1 MGVLE
6 HGPACHRHCM
16 GAWAEPRPGDSGAAP
31 GWGWRDNSSRGDVHD
46 KRCLSHSRL
55 GLTPGTRFVLGT
67 LARGRVIRVQ
77 QKAFSQN
84 FLLGGSSRDHQTQ
97 KPPEPVLLSCPKP
110 VHSHLP
116 RAGCTWDQLPLA
128 SSGYSQENCQESS
141 HSSFPE
147 ALASRDSLPGIF
159 EE

>member
-31 GWGWRDNSSRGDVHD
+31 GWGWRDNSSQGDVHD

-55 GLTPGTRFVLGT
+55 GLTPGTPFVLGT
-67 LARGRVIRVQ
+67 LARGRAIRVQ

-84 FLLGGSSRDHQTQ
+84 FLLGGSSRDRQTQ

-116 RAGCTWDQLPLA
+116 PGRLHLGPAAFSIEWV
-128 SSGYSQENCQESS
+128 
-141 HSSFPE
+141 FPGK
-147 ALASRDSLPGIF
+147 LPGKQPQVSQKL
-159 EE
+159 